1 VQKQIL
7 YLAFLLC
14 LIASLAG
21 AQTQTSAQPS
31 HTEIKL
37 FEPWNPHGL
46 SIGIA
51 VTEKLTGNCF
61 AESAASPSR
70 SDAWRCSAGNLIQD
84 PCYMQ
89 IMGDQKQ
96 LACARDPWSAN
107 VNLLTLESTPPES
120 KRKEVRRD
128 VSLPW
133 ALELGDGSRCTLM
146 TGGTFAAAG
155 MRANYGCIGGRT
167 LFGDVDKSQPVWRIF
182 SMTDKSIALTQSVIV
197 VAWY

>member
-1 VQKQIL
+1 MLVAL
-7 YLAFLLC
+7 SA
-14 LIASLAG
+14 
-21 AQTQTSAQPS
+21 AQTQTAAQPS
-31 HTEIKL
+31 HTEIRL

-51 VTEKLTGNCF
+51 VKEKLTGNCF

-70 SDAWRCSAGNLIQD
+70 PDAWRCSAGNLIQD

-96 LACARDPWSAN
+96 LACARDPWSAD
-107 VNLLTLESTPPES
+107 VNLFTIESAPPES
-120 KRKEVRRD
+120 KRKEIPRD

-146 TGGTFAAAG
+146 TGGTFAVAG
-155 MRANYGCIGGRT
+155 IRANYGCVGGRN
-167 LFGDVDKSQPVWRIF
+167 LFGDIDKSQAVWRIF
-182 SMTDKSIALTQSVIV
+182 SMTDRSIALMQSAIV